1 MHIQTN
7 IGAHTMARAPQT
19 FNPSHAI
26 ARARAKEKGA
36 LEIHVVTKFENN
48 PAIQL
53 YKKHGLTKESLQLE
67 KEFK

>member
-1 MHIQTN
+1 M
-7 IGAHTMARAPQT
+7 
-19 FNPSHAI
+19 
-26 ARARAKEKGA
+26 RARAKEKGA